1 MIRRGHRAR
10 LRGGAGMLGALLA
23 LLALLAAAACAAGAR
38 AGIPTG
44 APIARLK
51 TSERLIALSFD
62 DGPGDSTTVDTLL
75 AILEPRHA
83 HATFFVVGSALV
95 TRPGIGRRLLAAGDE
110 LGNHTWSHPHLD
122 SIPDDSMRVELAR
135 TDSLIRSLGQMG
147 RILVR
152 PPYGEMGD
160 RVSET
165 LRRLH
170 RTVAL
175 FDVDPHYDLPESTS
189 TDTAVEYTLRLL
201 GPGSIVVFH
210 PWFEDRSKAY
220 ALLPPILDRLIAMG
234 YRLVTVSEL
243 FKLKHAVAEME
254 EGHTQPK

>member
-1 MIRRGHRAR
+1 MIRRGRPRRAVVVILGAALALATR
-10 LRGGAGMLGALLA
+10 TGGATGG
-23 LLALLAAAACAAGAR
+23 
-38 AGIPTG
+38 GIPDG

-51 TSERLIALSFD
+51 TTERVIALSFD
-62 DGPGDSTTVDTLL
+62 DGPGDSTTADTLL
-75 AILEPRHA
+75 AILGPRHA

-95 TRPGIGRRLLAAGDE
+95 TKPGIGRRLLDAGDE
-110 LGNHTWSHPHLD
+110 LGNHTWWHPHLD

-135 TDSLIRSLGQMG
+135 TDSLIRALGQKG
-147 RILVR
+147 RIVVR
-152 PPYGEMGD
+152 PPYAEMGD
-160 RVSET
+160 RVSAT

-175 FDVDPHYDLPESTS
+175 FDVDPHYDLPEGTPA
-189 TDTAVEYTLRLL
+189 DTTIEYTLRLL

-210 PWFEDRSKAY
+210 PWYEDRDKAY
-220 ALLPPILDRLIAMG
+220 SVLAPILDRLIGMG

-243 FKLKHAVAEME
+243 YRIKHAVPEME

>member
-1 MIRRGHRAR
+1 MKRRVRRAR
-10 LRGGAGMLGALLA
+10 SRVAAIGLAFGLVSALAGSGA
-23 LLALLAAAACAAGAR
+23 AR
-38 AGIPTG
+38 AGIPAG

-51 TSERLIALSFD
+51 TTERLIALSFD
-62 DGPGDSTTVDTLL
+62 DGPGDSTTLDTLL
-75 AILEPRHA
+75 AILGPRHA

-95 TRPGIGRRLLAAGDE
+95 THQEIGRRLLAAGDE
-110 LGNHTWSHPHLD
+110 LGNHTWWHPHLD
-122 SIPDDSMRVELAR
+122 SIPDDSIRVELAR
-135 TDSLIRSLGQMG
+135 TDSLIRALGQKG

-160 RVSET
+160 RVSAT

-170 RTVAL
+170 RKVAL
-175 FDVDPHYDLPESTS
+175 FDVDPHYDLPDSTPV
-189 TDTAVEYTLRLL
+189 DTTVEYTLRLL

-220 ALLPPILDRLIAMG
+220 AILPPILDRLIGMG

-243 FKLKHAVAEME
+243 YRIRHAVPQLV
-254 EGHTQPK
+254 EGHTQPR